1 MKKLLLAAALLTS
14 VASAQ
19 FIEKVIV
26 DPMTDEKTYSSA
38 VRGTMDYDGRPA
50 TGLFI
55 LTCQNGKELGI
66 IITSDSIY
74 NMRVKKGTLEM
85 RTVPDRNYRFDYET
99 GEKMVILFNGRDD
112 SIEQLSNSEL
122 RVRFRDE
129 INYTS
134 YLTFELPDLMQA
146 EAYKACKGK

>member
-19 FIEKVIV
+19 FIELVAV
-26 DPMTDEKTYSSA
+26 DPMTDEKTYFSE
-38 VRGTMDYDGRPA
+38 VQGTMDYNGRPA
-50 TGLFI
+50 TGRFI
-55 LTCQNGKELGI
+55 LSCYKGSTLGI
-66 IITSDSIY
+66 VITSDSIY
-74 NMRVKKGTLEM
+74 NMRVKEGSLEM
-85 RTVPDRNYRFDYET
+85 RTLPPRDYSFDYET
-99 GEKMVILFNGRDD
+99 GEKMVILLNGKDD

-134 YLTFELPDLMQA
+134 YLTFDLPDLTQA
-146 EAYKACKGK
+146 KAYKVCRGQ